1 MRTVRDGVFGAIGRR
16 RRTGQ
21 CVLGGRECGGQCIGS
36 ESRSTR
42 GTGAGDPT
50 RAMAG
55 SPLGAALAEAAR
67 CFLALG
73 TGAVPLHRGARDA
86 RALGL
91 RPERPAHFAFG
102 EKVKD
107 NYYYPLPFLCSPFLL
122 VRRSAIGLL
131 NKHATKEF
139 YSGNNLRT
147 EHWPR
152 DWRALAHTGT
162 PREPPKRLPR
172 GRRGT

>member
-1 MRTVRDGVFGAIGRR
+1 MRTVRDGVFGAL
-16 RRTGQ
+16 GQ
-21 CVLGGRECGGQCIGS
+21 SGAGAARGSVCWGGREWRQS
-36 ESRSTR
+36 VARAVHWESRSTR

-102 EKVKD
+102 ERV
-107 NYYYPLPFLCSPFLL
+107 NFNYPLPFLCSPFLL
-122 VRRSAIGLL
+122 FTLDASAKKRYFLL
-131 NKHATKEF
+131 PAH
-139 YSGNNLRT
+139 
-147 EHWPR
+147 H
-152 DWRALAHTGT
+152 LAFSVAMLAQAHQ
-162 PREPPKRLPR
+162 
-172 GRRGT
+172 

>member
-16 RRTGQ
+16 RCTGQ
-21 CVLGGRECGGQCIGS
+21 CVLGWTRVAPECGA
-36 ESRSTR
+36 
-42 GTGAGDPT
+42 GAGDPT

-102 EKVKD
+102 ERV
-107 NYYYPLPFLCSPFLL
+107 NFNYPLPFLCSPFLL
-122 VRRSAIGLL
+122 FTNTMAV
-131 NKHATKEF
+131 
-139 YSGNNLRT
+139 
-147 EHWPR
+147 
-152 DWRALAHTGT
+152 
-162 PREPPKRLPR
+162 
-172 GRRGT
+172 